1 MLGVRDADGVRAAA
15 ARLGPV
21 IVCEELRGGVEVLC
35 GLVRD
40 AAVGPMVVC
49 GVGGSWAEPMR
60 ESARTM
66 LAPLSQAE
74 AEALVRDVVPVARR
88 LDEPGVAAVARTL
101 VALGDAATDDARI
114 TEIDVNPLRVQ
125 GGDAVALDA
134 LVVVEEET

>member
-1 MLGVRDADGVRAAA
+1 
-15 ARLGPV
+15 
-21 IVCEELRGGVEVLC
+21 
-35 GLVRD
+35 
-40 AAVGPMVVC
+40 
-49 GVGGSWAEPMR
+49 MR
-60 ESARTM
+60 ETARTL